1 MSKLTQRN
9 PSPFVRDKKV
19 LIIVAFCLLRYMIAD
34 RRATRHPFTKLER
47 MEEEMNKF
55 HNIGDIKYFIELNI
69 RSVVNI
75 SIKSHPLL
83 SRLCVLIRCNRDL
96 SLSRWVIDGK
106 VLSCSCNSILEAK
119 SFAIPL
125 IPLLRSPFPFFPCIT
140 RRYPLI
146 SPLKV
151 LMGLECCFNDQHC
164 QEKV

>member
-47 MEEEMNKF
+47 MEEEEMNKF

-83 SRLCVLIRCNRDL
+83 SHLCVHTILIRCNRDL

-106 VLSCSCNSILEAK
+106 ALSCSCNSILEAK

-125 IPLLRSPFPFFPCIT
+125 IPLLRSPFPFFP
-140 RRYPLI
+140 P
-146 SPLKV
+146 V
-151 LMGLECCFNDQHC
+151 
-164 QEKV
+164 

>member
-83 SRLCVLIRCNRDL
+83 SHLCVHTYL
-96 SLSRWVIDGK
+96 
-106 VLSCSCNSILEAK
+106 
-119 SFAIPL
+119 
-125 IPLLRSPFPFFPCIT
+125 
-140 RRYPLI
+140 
-146 SPLKV
+146 
-151 LMGLECCFNDQHC
+151 
-164 QEKV
+164 